1 MSSQPY
7 IYDDNLNRLNSVI
20 KEKNRN
26 ILIILFFAV
35 LLPIVL
41 MNYFSFAVIG
51 TDTMIGAFYRA
62 IVAVFDFSYLASLYY
77 AVTRWDEVTESGFD
91 MKRHFQSR

>member
-7 IYDDNLNRLNSVI
+7 IYDDNLNRLNGVI

-26 ILIILFFAV
+26 ILIILFLAV
-35 LLPIVL
+35 LVPIVL
-41 MNYFSFAVIG
+41 MNYLSFTIIG
-51 TDTMIGAFYRA
+51 ADTMIGAFYRA
-62 IVAVFDFSYLASLYY
+62 IVAIFDIAYLASLYF
-77 AVTRWDEVTESGFD
+77 AVTRWDEVTEPGFD

>member
-1 MSSQPY
+1 MSSQPF

-26 ILIILFFAV
+26 ILIILFLAV
-35 LLPIVL
+35 LVPISL

-51 TDTMIGAFYRA
+51 MDTMVGAFYRA
-62 IVAVFDFSYLASLYY
+62 IVAIFDFAYLASLFY
-77 AVTRWDEVTESGFD
+77 AVTRWDEVTEPGFD